1 MSPKQRILMAFHLGL
16 TLAAQAAALETSAD
30 LARER
35 AGVQAQFPAEF
46 APVADD
52 PALPRVLLIG
62 DSISIGYTTPVRE
75 LLRGVAN
82 IHRVHENGGPTP
94 RGLQQ
99 LDSWLGDGKWD
110 VIHFNFG
117 LHDIKLDEAGNPLT
131 STADYES
138 NLRAIVARLRAT
150 GAKLVFATTTPVPA
164 KIASGPR
171 RRSAD
176 VLERN
181 EIARRVM
188 NELGVPVNDLYSV
201 AFDRLTEIQRPE
213 NVHFTDEGSRVL
225 AVPVAN
231 AIREQLQP

>member
-1 MSPKQRILMAFHLGL
+1 MTQVRCI
-16 TLAAQAAALETSAD
+16 LAATSAVLAIVACAASPESPED

-35 AGVQAQFPAEF
+35 ATVHKQFPAEF
-46 APVADD
+46 APVVDD
-52 PALPRVLLIG
+52 SSLPRVLLIG
-62 DSISIGYTTPVRE
+62 DSISIGYTSPVRE

-82 IHRVHENGGPTP
+82 IHRVPENGGPTL

-99 LDSWLGDGKWD
+99 LDLWLGDGRWD

-117 LHDIKLDEAGNPLT
+117 LHDIKLDAEGQPLT
-131 STADYES
+131 SPADYEQ
-138 NLRAIVARLRAT
+138 NLRALVARMRAT
-150 GAKLVFATTTPVPA
+150 GAKLIFATTTPVPTDL
-164 KIASGPR
+164 KGGPR

-188 NELGVPVNDLYSV
+188 SELGVPVNDLYAV
-201 AFDRLTEIQRPE
+201 AFDRLVEIQRPA

-225 AVPVAN
+225 AVPVAE
-231 AIREQLQP
+231 AIRSQLKL